1 MFFAV
6 KPEKSRSETDKQEI
20 AKKYKAGESVLP
32 HINTRE
38 RTKEEEE
45 AEEEDRRLM
54 QEVREMSLREAE
66 TGIPGTIA
74 TGRSRSS
81 DNRSVSSRNRSAD
94 DRSGQRGDMQSRSPG
109 QTASRQNSDHLQ
121 VGDRGHRRQRSD
133 SRHRQ
138 VEHQSSIRSL
148 IGSAELSERDIE
160 REIEEFARQIQEEGL
175 LDGLDLDNI
184 DLTRDD
190 DLSKRITDAYRRR
203 QRERRTN
210 APSRSPAAHGRQRDN
225 SQSETTDRP
234 NNATETAQSQTPTS
248 HGDANDGSSP
258 SPDSPSPSATR
269 DVPNIPT
276 RSGRRRTHSGGP
288 NTLAPFPGVTPPLP
302 AGRSQTDLAIRT
314 RPLESAE
321 QVPGLFSERSA
332 SVPSSPPGNPPPTN
346 NISFANRLAQSNPT
360 AASETSSQSTARP
373 HRASDLE
380 VVQPGSTHLTRDRSP
395 SQLYPEP
402 TITCYACNKE
412 QIQYDLHYNCHICA
426 NGQLNLCLDC
436 YRRGK
441 GCQFWFGFGQGAS
454 RKWEKL
460 RQQRNDDSLPPP
472 HVLVPRR
479 YLRPA
484 SQSGEANA
492 KPSATTDDPNNRLE
506 TGTFCAKCLAW
517 TNDCYWRCDIC
528 NDGEW
533 GFCNNCVNQGNS
545 CSHML
550 LPLIYEASDRYR
562 RSVGRPPQAAVA
574 ANLGQRTS
582 AFKPLLFNSTCD
594 ICHNGIVSSDV
605 RFHCHSCTSS
615 LVEDASPGDYDICS
629 PCYASLVARGQ
640 ISHENGY
647 SGWRRCLQG
656 HRMVV
661 IGFVDSDD
669 GRWRFIDRD
678 LVGGRSLRMES
689 IESSAD
695 RFQKWTWK
703 HNSDRL
709 ERLVTQDVSETAPH
723 IVGSKAY
730 ATDFPPEG
738 GPGSV
743 GRTKWAWY
751 PQGGTDDELL
761 FPKGAE
767 VKEIEDV
774 NGDWF
779 FGTYMGA
786 KGLFPAPYVHVEIS
800 WI

>member
-1 MFFAV
+1 M
-6 KPEKSRSETDKQEI
+6 
-20 AKKYKAGESVLP
+20 P
-32 HINTRE
+32 HITTRE

-45 AEEEDRRLM
+45 AEEEDRRLI

-66 TGIPGTIA
+66 TGGSESA
-74 TGRSRSS
+74 SGRSRSS
-81 DNRSVSSRNRSAD
+81 DNRPTSSRNRSAD
-94 DRSGQRGDMQSRSPG
+94 DRSGRRGDPPPRGPG
-109 QTASRQNSDHLQ
+109 QATSRQNSDHLQ

-133 SRHRQ
+133 SRPRQ

-190 DLSKRITDAYRRR
+190 HLSRRITEAYRRR
-203 QRERRTN
+203 QRDRRSN
-210 APSRSPAAHGRQRDN
+210 APSRSPAAQGRQRDN
-225 SQSETTDRP
+225 SQSEAADRS
-234 NNATETAQSQTPTS
+234 NGSAETSQNQSATASGDTNDAPSSSSTPQ
-248 HGDANDGSSP
+248 SP
-258 SPDSPSPSATR
+258 SSSR
-269 DVPNIPT
+269 DIPNIPT
-276 RSGRRRTHSGGP
+276 RSGRRRTNSGGIG
-288 NTLAPFPGVTPPLP
+288 TTAPFPGVVPPLP
-302 AGRSQTDLAIRT
+302 AGRSQTDLSIRT
-314 RPLESAE
+314 RPLELAE
-321 QVPGLFSERSA
+321 HLPGMSNERSS
-332 SVPSSPPGNPPPTN
+332 SVPSSPPDNAPSTN
-346 NISFANRLAQSNPT
+346 NISFANRLAQSNTT
-360 AASETSSQSTARP
+360 APSETSSQSTARP

-380 VVQPGSTHLTRDRSP
+380 VVQSTTLVAAGGPVRSTRDRSP
-395 SQLYPEP
+395 SQLFPEP
-402 TITCYACNKE
+402 VITCYACNKQ
-412 QIQYDLHYNCHICA
+412 QIQYDLHYNCHVCES
-426 NGQLNLCLDC
+426 GQLNLCLDC

-479 YLRPA
+479 YLPPA
-484 SQSGEANA
+484 NHSKELNG
-492 KPSATTDDPNNRLE
+492 KPTTTNDDPNNRLE

-550 LPLIYEASDRYR
+550 LPLIYEVSEPFR
-562 RSVGRPPQAAVA
+562 RSLGRPPQATVA

-678 LVGGRSLRMES
+678 LVGGRAMKMEAL
-689 IESSAD
+689 ESGD

-703 HNSDRL
+703 KNSDRL
-709 ERLVTQDVSETAPH
+709 ERLVTKDVSDTAPNT
-723 IVGSKAY
+723 VASKTY

-738 GPGSV
+738 GAGSL

-751 PQGGTDDELL
+751 PQGDTDDELL

-767 VKEIEDV
+767 IKEIEDV
-774 NGDWF
+774 NGDWY
-779 FGTYMGA
+779 FGTYMGS